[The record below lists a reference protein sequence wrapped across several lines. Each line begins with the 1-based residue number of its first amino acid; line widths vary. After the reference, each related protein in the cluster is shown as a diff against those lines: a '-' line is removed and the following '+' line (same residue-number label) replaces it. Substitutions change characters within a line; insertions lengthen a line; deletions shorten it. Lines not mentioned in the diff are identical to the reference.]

1 MKNRF
6 DKSTNQITQ
15 TTTNPK
21 QGYPQ
26 QFADYISD
34 GVVCMD
40 KHGVILYAN
49 KAAISD
55 LRLVIEQKDDQ
66 ISFMPGW
73 KFVGEDLHAL
83 SREEHP
89 DRIALFSGQPVKN
102 KVMGMSMPGEDGYR
116 WMSVNSFPE
125 YEAANP
131 KPQRVITTYRD
142 ITNEFNAKKEQQE
155 KQELFVHLLNSVE
168 IGIWVKDGNGQLLF
182 VNSQV
187 KNIFRSNETT
197 LFKNNSDFFLN
208 FVHQEDK
215 GYVTSK
221 IRNHFISQENVHL
234 EWRLIRP
241 DQSLRNVRSSLIHYK
256 LSQKNS
262 TSWSVGFITDITEQ
276 KMALAKVQQDNMVA
290 DELSRIKSAL
300 ISSISHE
307 FRTPITGIIGFS
319 ALLRDLMENEE
330 ANSYLN
336 YIENSTKRLHRVL
349 ESILAYSVLYSEK
362 QEIRPQEF
370 DIQETLVHILHE
382 YELKCELK
390 ELYFQSFFSNETVV
404 FSDKYILTSVIT
416 ELLENA
422 FKFTPDGGI
431 KLHIHSKN
439 KRIYIR
445 VEDTGVG
452 IPANQNLFIFEP
464 FRQIDGGDASLHDGT
479 GLGLAIL
486 MRQVDLLNGSAR
498 FETNEYN
505 GTSFTVEIPFMTD
518 NRLALSD
525 GSKSF
530 TSSKDIS
537 ILYVDDNST
546 LTTLVKLYLKD
557 YDVSVALNYGTALE
571 MASEK
576 QFDLVLLD
584 INLKASKDGIM
595 LCKELR
601 QLKSY
606 ADTPF
611 IMITAYSLDQVEQ
624 YLKPGIFDDYIGKP
638 FLDKY
643 LLQKINAHFTR
654 INVND

>member
-1 MKNRF
+1 MSRL
-6 DKSTNQITQ
+6 DKPTNQITQ
-15 TTTNPK
+15 TTTTPK

-34 GVVCMD
+34 GVVCVD
-40 KHGVILYAN
+40 IHGVILYAN
-49 KAAISD
+49 KAAILD
-55 LRLVIEQKDDQ
+55 LKLVIEQKKNQ
-66 ISFMPGW
+66 ISFNPGW
-73 KFVGEDLHAL
+73 KFVREDLHEL

-89 DRIALFSGQPVKN
+89 DRIALSSGQPIKN
-102 KVMGMSMPGEDGYR
+102 KVIGMTVAGKDDYR
-116 WMSVNSFPE
+116 WFSVNSFPE
-125 YEAANP
+125 FDVANLEP
-131 KPQRVITTYRD
+131 HRVITTYRD
-142 ITNEFNAKKEQQE
+142 ITNEFNAEKEQE
-155 KQELFVHLLNSVE
+155 DKQELFVHLLNSVE
-168 IGIWVKDGNGQLLF
+168 IGIWVKDGNGKLLF
-182 VNSQV
+182 INRQV
-187 KNIFRSNETT
+187 RKIFGSNEPT
-197 LFKNNSDFFLN
+197 LFKNNSDLFLN
-208 FVHQEDK
+208 FVHKEDK

-221 IRNHFISQENVHL
+221 IQNHYVHQENVCL

-241 DQSLRNVRSSLIHYK
+241 DQSLRNVRSSLFYYT
-256 LSQKNS
+256 LSQNSS

-276 KMALAKVQQDNMVA
+276 KMALNKVQQDKMAAN
-290 DELSRIKSAL
+290 ELSQIKSAL
-300 ISSISHE
+300 ISSISNE

-349 ESILAYSVLYSEK
+349 ESILAYSVLYSEQ

-370 DIQETLVHILHE
+370 DIQETLAHILHE

-390 ELYFQSFFSNETVV
+390 ELYFQSFFSNDTVV
-404 FSDKYILTSVIT
+404 FSDKYIITSVIT

-422 FKFTPDGGI
+422 FKFTPDGGV
-431 KLHIHSKN
+431 KLHVHNKN
-439 KRIYIR
+439 KRVYIR

-452 IPANQNLFIFEP
+452 IPANENLFIFEP
-464 FRQIDGGDASLHDGT
+464 FRQIDGGDASLHNGT

-486 MRQVDLLNGSAR
+486 MRQIDLLNGSAR

-505 GTSFTVEIPFMTD
+505 GTSFIVEIPFMAD
-518 NRLALSD
+518 NRLALSS
-525 GSKSF
+525 GNPSF

-557 YDVSVALNYGTALE
+557 YDVSVALNYDTALE
-571 MASEK
+571 MASKK

-601 QLKSY
+601 EFKSY
-606 ADTPF
+606 ATTSF

-643 LLQKINAHFTR
+643 LIQKINAHFTR